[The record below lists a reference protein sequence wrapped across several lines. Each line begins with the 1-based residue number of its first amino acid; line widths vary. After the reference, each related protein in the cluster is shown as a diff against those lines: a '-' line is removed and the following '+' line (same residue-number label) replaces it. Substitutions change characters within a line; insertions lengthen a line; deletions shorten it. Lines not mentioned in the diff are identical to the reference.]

1 MGIVPNLAHLGG
13 NITGLTFFV
22 PELMAKRLELLKE
35 VVPSM
40 TRAGLSY
47 VEMSHRQVTYSE
59 VMAIGV

>member
-40 TRAGLSY
+40 TRAGALLRRNVPS
-47 VEMSHRQVTYSE
+47 TGN
-59 VMAIGV
+59 IL